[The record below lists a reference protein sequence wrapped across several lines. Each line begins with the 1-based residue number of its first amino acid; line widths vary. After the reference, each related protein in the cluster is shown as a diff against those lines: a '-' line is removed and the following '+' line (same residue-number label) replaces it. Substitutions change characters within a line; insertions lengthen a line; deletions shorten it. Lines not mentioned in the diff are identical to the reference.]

1 MKKIIIGML
10 AFALCLGMNSC
21 KEKATPKEDKT
32 SKEQTSKKEE
42 KETPSMKAAKFLEK
56 AKAEGE
62 KWSQDEWK
70 AAFKEM
76 MDIYIGMAAN
86 TAVLEIK
93 KDEEKDPAKLA
104 ELDTKIKEA
113 EKEGDDFLKEFG
125 ETAMKSPNG
134 ILLMLDEEWMN
145 DFKKKYDVNLNF
157 KNKK

>member
-32 SKEQTSKKEE
+32 SKEQTSTKEE
-42 KETPSMKAAKFLEK
+42 KETPSMKAAQFLEK

-62 KWSQDEWK
+62 KWTQDEWK

-76 MDIYIGMAAN
+76 MTTYVSIMAG

-93 KDEEKDPAKLA
+93 KEKEKDPAKLA
-104 ELDTKIKEA
+104 ELDTKIKEI
-113 EKEGDDFLKEFG
+113 EKEGEDFLNEFG
-125 ETAMKSPNG
+125 EIALKSPNG
-134 ILLMLDEEWMN
+134 LLLILDEKWM
-145 DFKKKYDVNLNF
+145 DEFKKEYDVNLDF